1 MYRYIVFSSLGCNQR
16 LHCVL
21 HWTNHCLD
29 YCQER
34 LLQLKATLCSSL
46 NGLLSGAVATTQSH
60 IVFFTERI
68 IARSCYYNSKPHCVP
83 HWTDYCQELLLQL
96 KATLCSSLNG
106 LLPCDVSTAQSH
118 IVFFTERIIA
128 RYLSPNWPFLRNDCQ
143 TTCMFYRYAL
153 PFFHS
158 WRRPLISLSSVN
170 LYIHLML
177 LEVWLTSLVFGLQL
191 WTWWIIFWCSFS
203 IVYPYL
209 A

>member
-29 YCQER
+29 YCQEL
-34 LLQLKATLCSSL
+34 LLQLRATLCSSL
-46 NGLLSGAVATTQSH
+46 NGLLPGAVTITQSH
-60 IVFFTERI
+60 IVFLTERI
-68 IARSCYYNSKPHCVP
+68 IVRSCCYNSKPHCVL
-83 HWTDYCQELLLQL
+83 HWTDYCHALLVQL

-106 LLPCDVSTAQSH
+106 LLPGTFLPTGHFYVM
-118 IVFFTERIIA
+118 IVKPLVCFTDM
-128 RYLSPNWPFLRNDCQ
+128 LCPF
-143 TTCMFYRYAL
+143 
-153 PFFHS
+153 FFHS